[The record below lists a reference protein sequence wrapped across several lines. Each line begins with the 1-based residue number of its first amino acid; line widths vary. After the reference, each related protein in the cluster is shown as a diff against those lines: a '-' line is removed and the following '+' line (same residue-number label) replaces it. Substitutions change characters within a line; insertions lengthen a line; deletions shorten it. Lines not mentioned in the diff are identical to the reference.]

1 MRINLKLSFLIYILC
16 NVDTM
21 SLAVIIK
28 LPENIDFQIAIL
40 SVMES

>member
-1 MRINLKLSFLIYILC
+1 MGIHLKLSFPVYILR

-28 LPENIDFQIAIL
+28 LPQNIDFQIAIL
-40 SVMES
+40 SVMGS